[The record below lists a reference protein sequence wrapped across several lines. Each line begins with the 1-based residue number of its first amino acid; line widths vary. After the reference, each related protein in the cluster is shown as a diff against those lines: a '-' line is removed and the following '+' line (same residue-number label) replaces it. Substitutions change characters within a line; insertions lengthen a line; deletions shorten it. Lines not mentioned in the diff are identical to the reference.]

1 MKFPHT
7 VFFFVDVLFAKYDS
21 KLTKFFLDPSKKYHL
36 VLVASKEKKV
46 CAANNKSFDLD
57 IKSIDVYDEL
67 LTQEEIQSHI
77 DKINQLLAL
86 ERVEGNQQEFIE
98 KCSIFLICFIHFRV
112 CEIQRFRGSTL
123 CFECKTPFIGINDQ
137 RLNDVQ
143 VSCRT

>member
-1 MKFPHT
+1 MR
-7 VFFFVDVLFAKYDS
+7 
-21 KLTKFFLDPSKKYHL
+21 
-36 VLVASKEKKV
+36 
-46 CAANNKSFDLD
+46 AANNKSFDLD
-57 IKSIDVYDEL
+57 TKSIDVYDEL

-112 CEIQRFRGSTL
+112 CEIQRFRGPAL

-143 VSCRT
+143 VPNRT